1 MQINIKNTAGPVGAV
16 TKCGNVR
23 VRKTVFTVVLIIGVL
38 VIFAA
43 FISFIALS
51 ATAGRGFGSRMQYIF
66 IPFAVFGACAVTM
79 PFLFTMRARY
89 SQLVALADRIA
100 AKDAT
105 VIASLAALQTV
116 PAFEAMKITVGSLLK
131 GGALPGYEIVGEVVA
146 KTSLSLSEE
155 KAKEMYDEFIALA
168 LPSAAALSMAKEQA
182 SPLPRYCPACG
193 APVRKDGVF
202 YYCTNTVN
210 CAPQIVAALDHF
222 ADKQCMD
229 IEGFSEK
236 TAEQLY
242 NELHVSSPVD
252 LYSLKEEDLLELDG
266 FKEKKARN
274 LLDSVER
281 SKHATLARF
290 IFALGIP
297 TIGKKAAKQ
306 LESRFKTLDA
316 LKAATTEEIAAL
328 DDFGEI
334 TANNVT
340 GFFKDPDKLKLID
353 GLLAAGIEFEEEEE
367 AGEGVFS
374 GRTVVFTG
382 ALTRYKRSEAQKIVR
397 SLGGQ
402 VADTVSKNV
411 NLVVA
416 GSDAGSKL
424 DKARKLGIEIIDEKK
439 FAEIVDNSD

>member
-23 VRKTVFTVVLIIGVL
+23 ARKTVFTVVLIIGVL

-51 ATAGRGFGSRMQYIF
+51 ATAGSGGGNETMQYIF

-182 SPLPRYCPACG
+182 SPLPRYCPSCG
-193 APVRKDGVF
+193 APVTTDG
-202 YYCTNTVN
+202 
-210 CAPQIVAALDHF
+210 
-222 ADKQCMD
+222 
-229 IEGFSEK
+229 
-236 TAEQLY
+236 
-242 NELHVSSPVD
+242 
-252 LYSLKEEDLLELDG
+252 
-266 FKEKKARN
+266 
-274 LLDSVER
+274 
-281 SKHATLARF
+281 
-290 IFALGIP
+290 
-297 TIGKKAAKQ
+297 AKFC
-306 LESRFKTLDA
+306 ESC
-316 LKAATTEEIAAL
+316 
-328 DDFGEI
+328 G
-334 TANNVT
+334 V
-340 GFFKDPDKLKLID
+340 KLRD
-353 GLLAAGIEFEEEEE
+353 
-367 AGEGVFS
+367 
-374 GRTVVFTG
+374 
-382 ALTRYKRSEAQKIVR
+382 
-397 SLGGQ
+397 
-402 VADTVSKNV
+402 
-411 NLVVA
+411 
-416 GSDAGSKL
+416 
-424 DKARKLGIEIIDEKK
+424 
-439 FAEIVDNSD
+439 

>member
-51 ATAGRGFGSRMQYIF
+51 ATAGSGGGNETMQYIF
-66 IPFAVFGACAVTM
+66 IPFAMFGACAVTM

-193 APVRKDGVF
+193 APVTTDG
-202 YYCTNTVN
+202 
-210 CAPQIVAALDHF
+210 
-222 ADKQCMD
+222 
-229 IEGFSEK
+229 
-236 TAEQLY
+236 
-242 NELHVSSPVD
+242 
-252 LYSLKEEDLLELDG
+252 
-266 FKEKKARN
+266 
-274 LLDSVER
+274 
-281 SKHATLARF
+281 
-290 IFALGIP
+290 
-297 TIGKKAAKQ
+297 AKFC
-306 LESRFKTLDA
+306 ESC
-316 LKAATTEEIAAL
+316 
-328 DDFGEI
+328 G
-334 TANNVT
+334 V
-340 GFFKDPDKLKLID
+340 KLRD
-353 GLLAAGIEFEEEEE
+353 
-367 AGEGVFS
+367 
-374 GRTVVFTG
+374 
-382 ALTRYKRSEAQKIVR
+382 
-397 SLGGQ
+397 
-402 VADTVSKNV
+402 
-411 NLVVA
+411 
-416 GSDAGSKL
+416 
-424 DKARKLGIEIIDEKK
+424 
-439 FAEIVDNSD
+439 

>member
-51 ATAGRGFGSRMQYIF
+51 ATAGSGGGNETMQYIF

-105 VIASLAALQTV
+105 VIASLAVQQTV

-182 SPLPRYCPACG
+182 SPLPRYCPSCG
-193 APVRKDGVF
+193 APVTTDG
-202 YYCTNTVN
+202 
-210 CAPQIVAALDHF
+210 
-222 ADKQCMD
+222 
-229 IEGFSEK
+229 
-236 TAEQLY
+236 
-242 NELHVSSPVD
+242 
-252 LYSLKEEDLLELDG
+252 
-266 FKEKKARN
+266 
-274 LLDSVER
+274 
-281 SKHATLARF
+281 
-290 IFALGIP
+290 
-297 TIGKKAAKQ
+297 AKFC
-306 LESRFKTLDA
+306 ESC
-316 LKAATTEEIAAL
+316 
-328 DDFGEI
+328 G
-334 TANNVT
+334 V
-340 GFFKDPDKLKLID
+340 KLRD
-353 GLLAAGIEFEEEEE
+353 
-367 AGEGVFS
+367 
-374 GRTVVFTG
+374 
-382 ALTRYKRSEAQKIVR
+382 
-397 SLGGQ
+397 
-402 VADTVSKNV
+402 
-411 NLVVA
+411 
-416 GSDAGSKL
+416 
-424 DKARKLGIEIIDEKK
+424 
-439 FAEIVDNSD
+439 

>member
-51 ATAGRGFGSRMQYIF
+51 ATAGSGGGNETMQYIF
-66 IPFAVFGACAVTM
+66 IPFTMFGACAVTM

-182 SPLPRYCPACG
+182 SPLPRYCPSCG
-193 APVRKDGVF
+193 APVTTDG
-202 YYCTNTVN
+202 
-210 CAPQIVAALDHF
+210 
-222 ADKQCMD
+222 
-229 IEGFSEK
+229 
-236 TAEQLY
+236 
-242 NELHVSSPVD
+242 
-252 LYSLKEEDLLELDG
+252 
-266 FKEKKARN
+266 
-274 LLDSVER
+274 
-281 SKHATLARF
+281 
-290 IFALGIP
+290 
-297 TIGKKAAKQ
+297 AKFC
-306 LESRFKTLDA
+306 ESC
-316 LKAATTEEIAAL
+316 
-328 DDFGEI
+328 G
-334 TANNVT
+334 V
-340 GFFKDPDKLKLID
+340 KLRD
-353 GLLAAGIEFEEEEE
+353 
-367 AGEGVFS
+367 
-374 GRTVVFTG
+374 
-382 ALTRYKRSEAQKIVR
+382 
-397 SLGGQ
+397 
-402 VADTVSKNV
+402 
-411 NLVVA
+411 
-416 GSDAGSKL
+416 
-424 DKARKLGIEIIDEKK
+424 
-439 FAEIVDNSD
+439 

>member
-51 ATAGRGFGSRMQYIF
+51 ATAGSGGGNETMQYIF

-182 SPLPRYCPACG
+182 SPLPRYCPSCG
-193 APVRKDGVF
+193 APVTTDGAKFCESCGVK
-202 YYCTNTVN
+202 
-210 CAPQIVAALDHF
+210 L
-222 ADKQCMD
+222 
-229 IEGFSEK
+229 
-236 TAEQLY
+236 
-242 NELHVSSPVD
+242 
-252 LYSLKEEDLLELDG
+252 
-266 FKEKKARN
+266 RN
-274 LLDSVER
+274 
-281 SKHATLARF
+281 
-290 IFALGIP
+290 
-297 TIGKKAAKQ
+297 
-306 LESRFKTLDA
+306 
-316 LKAATTEEIAAL
+316 
-328 DDFGEI
+328 
-334 TANNVT
+334 
-340 GFFKDPDKLKLID
+340 
-353 GLLAAGIEFEEEEE
+353 
-367 AGEGVFS
+367 
-374 GRTVVFTG
+374 
-382 ALTRYKRSEAQKIVR
+382 
-397 SLGGQ
+397 
-402 VADTVSKNV
+402 
-411 NLVVA
+411 
-416 GSDAGSKL
+416 
-424 DKARKLGIEIIDEKK
+424 
-439 FAEIVDNSD
+439 

>member
-51 ATAGRGFGSRMQYIF
+51 ATAGRGGGNETMQYIF
-66 IPFAVFGACAVTM
+66 IPFAMFGACAVTM

-182 SPLPRYCPACG
+182 SPLPRYCPSCG
-193 APVRKDGVF
+193 APVTTDG
-202 YYCTNTVN
+202 
-210 CAPQIVAALDHF
+210 
-222 ADKQCMD
+222 
-229 IEGFSEK
+229 
-236 TAEQLY
+236 
-242 NELHVSSPVD
+242 
-252 LYSLKEEDLLELDG
+252 
-266 FKEKKARN
+266 
-274 LLDSVER
+274 
-281 SKHATLARF
+281 
-290 IFALGIP
+290 
-297 TIGKKAAKQ
+297 AKFC
-306 LESRFKTLDA
+306 ESC
-316 LKAATTEEIAAL
+316 
-328 DDFGEI
+328 G
-334 TANNVT
+334 V
-340 GFFKDPDKLKLID
+340 KLRD
-353 GLLAAGIEFEEEEE
+353 
-367 AGEGVFS
+367 
-374 GRTVVFTG
+374 
-382 ALTRYKRSEAQKIVR
+382 
-397 SLGGQ
+397 
-402 VADTVSKNV
+402 
-411 NLVVA
+411 
-416 GSDAGSKL
+416 
-424 DKARKLGIEIIDEKK
+424 
-439 FAEIVDNSD
+439 

>member
-51 ATAGRGFGSRMQYIF
+51 ATAGRGGGNETMQYIF

-193 APVRKDGVF
+193 APVTTDG
-202 YYCTNTVN
+202 
-210 CAPQIVAALDHF
+210 
-222 ADKQCMD
+222 
-229 IEGFSEK
+229 
-236 TAEQLY
+236 
-242 NELHVSSPVD
+242 
-252 LYSLKEEDLLELDG
+252 
-266 FKEKKARN
+266 
-274 LLDSVER
+274 
-281 SKHATLARF
+281 
-290 IFALGIP
+290 
-297 TIGKKAAKQ
+297 AKFC
-306 LESRFKTLDA
+306 ESC
-316 LKAATTEEIAAL
+316 
-328 DDFGEI
+328 G
-334 TANNVT
+334 V
-340 GFFKDPDKLKLID
+340 KLRD
-353 GLLAAGIEFEEEEE
+353 
-367 AGEGVFS
+367 
-374 GRTVVFTG
+374 
-382 ALTRYKRSEAQKIVR
+382 
-397 SLGGQ
+397 
-402 VADTVSKNV
+402 
-411 NLVVA
+411 
-416 GSDAGSKL
+416 
-424 DKARKLGIEIIDEKK
+424 
-439 FAEIVDNSD
+439 

>member
-1 MQINIKNTAGPVGAV
+1 MQINIKNTAGPVRAV

-51 ATAGRGFGSRMQYIF
+51 ATAGSGGGNETMQYIF

-193 APVRKDGVF
+193 APVTTDG
-202 YYCTNTVN
+202 
-210 CAPQIVAALDHF
+210 
-222 ADKQCMD
+222 
-229 IEGFSEK
+229 
-236 TAEQLY
+236 
-242 NELHVSSPVD
+242 
-252 LYSLKEEDLLELDG
+252 
-266 FKEKKARN
+266 
-274 LLDSVER
+274 
-281 SKHATLARF
+281 
-290 IFALGIP
+290 
-297 TIGKKAAKQ
+297 AKFC
-306 LESRFKTLDA
+306 ESC
-316 LKAATTEEIAAL
+316 
-328 DDFGEI
+328 G
-334 TANNVT
+334 V
-340 GFFKDPDKLKLID
+340 KLRD
-353 GLLAAGIEFEEEEE
+353 
-367 AGEGVFS
+367 
-374 GRTVVFTG
+374 
-382 ALTRYKRSEAQKIVR
+382 
-397 SLGGQ
+397 
-402 VADTVSKNV
+402 
-411 NLVVA
+411 
-416 GSDAGSKL
+416 
-424 DKARKLGIEIIDEKK
+424 
-439 FAEIVDNSD
+439 

>member
-51 ATAGRGFGSRMQYIF
+51 ATAGRGGGNETMQYIF

-182 SPLPRYCPACG
+182 SPLPRYCPSCG
-193 APVRKDGVF
+193 APVTTDG
-202 YYCTNTVN
+202 
-210 CAPQIVAALDHF
+210 
-222 ADKQCMD
+222 
-229 IEGFSEK
+229 
-236 TAEQLY
+236 
-242 NELHVSSPVD
+242 
-252 LYSLKEEDLLELDG
+252 
-266 FKEKKARN
+266 
-274 LLDSVER
+274 
-281 SKHATLARF
+281 
-290 IFALGIP
+290 
-297 TIGKKAAKQ
+297 AKFC
-306 LESRFKTLDA
+306 ESC
-316 LKAATTEEIAAL
+316 
-328 DDFGEI
+328 G
-334 TANNVT
+334 V
-340 GFFKDPDKLKLID
+340 KLRD
-353 GLLAAGIEFEEEEE
+353 
-367 AGEGVFS
+367 
-374 GRTVVFTG
+374 
-382 ALTRYKRSEAQKIVR
+382 
-397 SLGGQ
+397 
-402 VADTVSKNV
+402 
-411 NLVVA
+411 
-416 GSDAGSKL
+416 
-424 DKARKLGIEIIDEKK
+424 
-439 FAEIVDNSD
+439 